1 MIIFAHVLKVSV
13 TKGGHMA
20 PTHCTGVSQFLLE
33 ISDIFTL
40 PNLTFVDY
48 YNPNFLL
55 MKIMTCVPPSLS
67 IFWKSQKFVKSKV
80 QTKTMLA
87 LRQLLFFNRNVIPF
101 SKLSIIALNHFS
113 HCFYASKIVFDA
125 SKHQDIIIKSPI
137 KST

>member
-1 MIIFAHVLKVSV
+1 MIIFAHVLKLKMSLTSQRFRKMVSV

-67 IFWKSQKFVKSKV
+67 IFWKSKKFVNSKV
-80 QTKTMLA
+80 
-87 LRQLLFFNRNVIPF
+87 
-101 SKLSIIALNHFS
+101 
-113 HCFYASKIVFDA
+113 
-125 SKHQDIIIKSPI
+125 
-137 KST
+137 